1 MKNPFLEELARLAR
15 VNPTTCAHEASPANN
30 ENVMRR
36 MQAMVGILCGTL
48 HHAITDMHNGEMT
61 AQTAAHL
68 QGYLTTWEAAKA
80 GQAERQARID
90 ARAAE
95 EAAQDGNDNSR

>member
-30 ENVMRR
+30 ESVMAD
-36 MQAMVGILCGTL
+36 MQKMIGTL
-48 HHAITDMHNGEMT
+48 CRRLDDAMDDAELGELT
-61 AQTAAHL
+61 PEVRAAL
-68 QGYLTTWEAAKA
+68 RNYLATWKAARA
-80 GQAERQARID
+80 EQAERQARID

-95 EAAQDGNDNSR
+95 EAATR